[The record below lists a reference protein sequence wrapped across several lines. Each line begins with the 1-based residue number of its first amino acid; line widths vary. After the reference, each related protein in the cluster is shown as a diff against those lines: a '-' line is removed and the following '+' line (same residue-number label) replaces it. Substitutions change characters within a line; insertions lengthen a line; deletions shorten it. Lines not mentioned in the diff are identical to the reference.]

1 MNSRARDVN
10 KLGYLMDGFPFI
22 VKPSRLS
29 HCVFVHA
36 KPNPASILRIHITNV
51 LGLSANEQMIG
62 ADAKWI
68 IAGMAN
74 HKPKRYITVRHYPSG
89 TVGEQFLAPRGAF
102 LESRECNP
110 QRAVAV
116 LSSSANPCP
125 ARRRLVDL
133 GPETISESRACVH

>member
-74 HKPKRYITVRHYPSG
+74 YKPVWYLTIVKNPSHA
-89 TVGEQFLAPRGAF
+89 VSAH
-102 LESRECNP
+102 
-110 QRAVAV
+110 RA
-116 LSSSANPCP
+116 
-125 ARRRLVDL
+125 
-133 GPETISESRACVH
+133 TIKM